1 MPSTMPSPDRVPP
14 SPADQP
20 SPADHVAAGQPAGQP
35 LVRIAVW
42 SDDRARILEGTAELP
57 AILADPTARVWVDVS
72 AASHAGVAEI
82 AELLHLHPLI
92 VEDIAERNQR
102 AKVEETD
109 GTLHLVMF
117 WITYEGEVT
126 EVEVDLVLGKR
137 TLLTVHEPAW
147 DPFTL
152 PQLRAGPDAQLRRG
166 VDFLLYALTDGIV
179 DAYFPVLD
187 AIGDEIDALQ
197 NDVIRTPTAWTL
209 ERLFAIKRELV
220 GLRRAMSP
228 AREIFNQLTNRDL
241 DLVAPEHIIYF
252 RDVYDHLI
260 RVTDELDND
269 RELAAATLE
278 VYLSTI
284 NNNLSV
290 IMKRLTGVTVVF
302 AGVGAIAGIFG
313 MSEAGAAFGGL
324 EAVGFWLVTG
334 TIFAGAALTAV
345 MLRRFGW
352 I

>member
-1 MPSTMPSPDRVPP
+1 MEPTTRTSLPP
-14 SPADQP
+14 AGPPADLP
-20 SPADHVAAGQPAGQP
+20 VVRVVAWSEGR
-35 LVRIAVW
+35 VRTV
-42 SDDRARILEGTAELP
+42 EGTGELA
-57 AILADPTARVWVDVS
+57 AILADPAARVWVDIS
-72 AASHAGVAEI
+72 APSHAEVAVV

-102 AKVEETD
+102 AKFEEIE
-109 GTLHLVMF
+109 GTIHLVMF
-117 WITYEGEVT
+117 WIAYVGEVT
-126 EVEVDLVLGKR
+126 EVEVDLVLGSR
-137 TLLTVHEPAW
+137 TLLTVHDPAW
-147 DPFTL
+147 DPYTL
-152 PQLRAGPDAQLRRG
+152 PQLRSGAGHLLGRG
-166 VDFLLYALTDGIV
+166 VDYLLYAITDGIV

-187 AIGDEIDALQ
+187 ALGDEIDLLED
-197 NDVIRTPTAWTL
+197 DVVRKATTWTL

-241 DLVAPEHIIYF
+241 DLVSPEHVLYF

-269 RELAAATLE
+269 RELVSGTLE

-290 IMKRLTGVTVVF
+290 IMKRLTGVTVIL
-302 AGVGAIAGIFG
+302 AGVGGVAGIFG
-313 MSEAGAAFGGL
+313 MSEAGTAIANGEAA
-324 EAVGFWLVTG
+324 GFWLISGIIVTLAAV
-334 TIFAGAALTAV
+334 TAIF
-345 MLRRFGW
+345 LRRIDW